1 MTRSSLGA
9 SRRSRGMR
17 AAAVMASVGLAAAA
31 CAPQADDESSNSSGP
46 IKIGLVLPL
55 SGGLAAAG
63 QDAQRGWELF
73 WKEHPDGAGGREI
86 ETLVEDS
93 GGQPDTALTKTRTL
107 VQSEQVAAIVG
118 PVLGNVGNA
127 MADYLSGT
135 DVLLFSPIASDDDL
149 TQRKSP
155 ENFVRVA
162 GWSSSQA
169 SHPMGAWAAEEGYK
183 RVLTICTDYTFG
195 QENCGG
201 FVNTFTDGGGT
212 ITRQLWN
219 PLGTQDFAPYMA
231 QIKDA
236 DVDAV
241 FATQVG
247 GDAPRF
253 LQAWQDFGLKGK
265 VPLLVSSSVADQSTI
280 RNLSGNI
287 AEGLIAAERY
297 APGRPAAATQD
308 FVKAYESA
316 HQQVPSYYAAAM
328 YTAAAW
334 IERALEDNDGDASRQ
349 ALLDAVK
356 SVTLEDGPMGPQRLD
371 EHGNPVFNVYIDEVV
386 PREGGDGYWTVPMKT
401 VEDVSQFWK
410 YDPDE
415 FLAHPPY
422 TRGYQGNGVWPEPRK

>member
-1 MTRSSLGA
+1 MSGTSTRLQ
-9 SRRSRGMR
+9 RRQGVRV
-17 AAAVMASVGLAAAA
+17 AALVSGLVLAAAG
-31 CAPQADDESSNSSGP
+31 CAPASDSKSSNDEGP
-46 IKIGLVLPL
+46 IKLGLVLPL

-73 WKEHPDGAGGREI
+73 WKEHPNGAGGRAI
-86 ETLVEDS
+86 KTLVEDS

-135 DVLLFSPIASDDDL
+135 DVPLFSPIASDDDL
-149 TQRKSP
+149 TQRKRQK
-155 ENFVRVA
+155 NFVRLA

-169 SHPMGAWAAEEGYK
+169 SHPMGAWAAEQGYK

-201 FVNTFTDGGGT
+201 FVNTFTDAGGKVEK
-212 ITRQLWN
+212 QLWN
-219 PLGTQDFAPYMA
+219 PLGTQDFGPYMA
-231 QIKDA
+231 QIKNA
-236 DVDAV
+236 NVDAV

-265 VPLLVSSSVADQSTI
+265 VPLLVSSSAADQSTI
-280 RNLSGNI
+280 RNLKGNV
-287 AEGLIAAERY
+287 AEGLVAAERY
-297 APGRPAAATQD
+297 SPGRPAAATQD
-308 FVKAYESA
+308 FVKAYEAA

-334 IERALEDNDGDASRQ
+334 IEKALEDNGGDASQ
-349 ALLDAVK
+349 QGLLDAVK
-356 SVTLEDGPMGPQRLD
+356 GVTLEDGPMGPQRLD
-371 EHGNPVFNVYIDEVV
+371 EYGNPVFDVYIDKVV
-386 PREGGDGYWTVPMKT
+386 AREGGKGYWTVPMKT
-401 VEDVSQFWK
+401 IDDVTQFWT
-410 YDPDE
+410 YDSKE

-422 TRGYQGNGVWPEPRK
+422 TRNYQGNGVWPAPQK